1 MEIQLH
7 STRVNTLHFEA
18 SHANNEDSSESPSLG
33 IDFKSVY
40 MPKDNKVFG
49 IRFIVKTNQ
58 PNNFKLELDYVAWFR
73 TLSEIDEEFKS
84 SDFTKINAPAIAFPY
99 LRAFVST
106 IILNSGFEPL
116 VLPTINFV
124 KLHEHKKHKVKM

>member
-7 STRVNTLHFEA
+7 STRVNTLNFEA
-18 SHANNEDSSESPSLG
+18 SQASNNDSSESSSLS

-40 MPKDNKVFG
+40 SPKNNQVFG

-73 TLSEIDEEFKS
+73 TLSEIDADFKA
-84 SDFTKINAPAIAFPY
+84 SDFTKINAPAIAFPF

-106 IILNSGFEPL
+106 ITLNSGFEPL
-116 VLPTINFV
+116 VLPTINFI
-124 KLHEHKKHKVKM
+124 KLNQQKQKHNS